1 MGEGPVSVRALGSYI
16 TVVFA
21 ASSAP
26 VQFELNEAVRL
37 LDRHGDVPSGSLGR
51 VIGSL
56 PVPGLPVYVVS
67 FVTEVVCVRDVRSD
81 EIVPAH
87 QLRPS
92 V

>member
-1 MGEGPVSVRALGSYI
+1 
-16 TVVFA
+16 VFA
-21 ASSAP
+21 APAP
-26 VQFELNEAVRL
+26 VQFELNAAVRL

-56 PVPGLPVYVVS
+56 PCVGPVYVVS
-67 FVTEVVCVRDVRSD
+67 FVAETVCVRDVRSD

-92 V
+92 A